1 MSGSAGAGA
10 SSAGRVRWLARQ
22 PDPIVAAAV
31 RSQRW
36 RDLIQWKLGHAVE
49 AIETFSETSTVSNRL
64 IMRDGFNTLL
74 MHPHEPWDLTKSLF
88 VTSSYRELLL
98 VQQSSRRCE
107 KKAIASI
114 AAIMRDLIVLVAVAG
129 AGSHACAI
137 LFKEHVVYA
146 FGGEV
151 DNHLHAQLAHS
162 YHQIMIHVPG
172 AFDSVSKYDRLRRAR
187 VRRPADQSASEIEG
201 DVGNDGTLEASR
213 QRGSAVS
220 VQHWAVAVE
229 SSQPMCVR
237 TPEPEAPGL
246 AELRKF
252 MEADSIRL
260 WQALQHEQVE
270 RGRLGD
276 ELGKM
281 RDELEL
287 EQAEVAR
294 LTANLHPGARTLALF
309 VDRSATLEELDG
321 SPKGLGDPT
330 LPSPPLPL
338 LLFPPSSSSSSLP
351 YLPSSFL
358 SSFSIHRRLPL
369 TPPPP
374 PRIVYGPGAT
384 VQEGPDADAA
394 AGSCRTRGGAV
405 AGGPAADGQPRCGP
419 TEMAGG
425 LCDAEV
431 VPISRVWQLEQE
443 LAEERRQRQLTVQK
457 LAMALDQLAAALEAA
472 AAPGSTAQGPCAED
486 EVLGLPMLRGAA
498 PRSNAAVGSGAPA
511 PASGGPRTLAP
522 GCFLDAAPH
531 VSRQAMQKQARASCA
546 TQHKP

>member
-10 SSAGRVRWLARQ
+10 SSAGRVRWLLRQ

-49 AIETFSETSTVSNRL
+49 AIEKFSETPTVSNRL

-162 YHQIMIHVPG
+162 YHQIMNHVPG

-201 DVGNDGTLEASR
+201 DVGNDGTLVASR
-213 QRGSAVS
+213 QRGSADS
-220 VQHWAVAVE
+220 VQHWAGAVE

-330 LPSPPLPL
+330 LPSPP
-338 LLFPPSSSSSSLP
+338 PSSSFLPPPLPPLSHIFPPHSFRLSL
-351 YLPSSFL
+351 SIAVFL
-358 SSFSIHRRLPL
+358 SLLLLLLGSSTAL
-369 TPPPP
+369 
-374 PRIVYGPGAT
+374 GQT

-486 EVLGLPMLRGAA
+486 EVLGWPMLRGAA